1 MIVLINCEIITVT
14 IDTRL
19 IMIIIMLTVLIDID
33 NSKIIEER
41 NRIRNDT
48 KNMNKNT

>member
-1 MIVLINCEIITVT
+1 MIVLINCEITVT
-14 IDTRL
+14 IDTR
-19 IMIIIMLTVLIDID
+19 IIMMTKTLTVLIDID